1 MKPLGVRG
9 CILGSIHY
17 AISIFCKLDPIRY
30 SYDVEDEYMF
40 SSIDIEHA
48 MSSYGTKRIALVRK
62 YVLDCTEQFTIS
74 DWVNVD
80 GHWRIV
86 LFMLVMDK
94 LGLMEEIE

>member
-1 MKPLGVRG
+1 
-9 CILGSIHY
+9 
-17 AISIFCKLDPIRY
+17 
-30 SYDVEDEYMF
+30 MF
-40 SSIDIEHA
+40 SSIDISIDIEHA
-48 MSSYGTKRIALVRK
+48 MSSYGTKRIGLVRK